1 MKLKTF
7 GHVQDPSA
15 PYVILMHGYGADAQD
30 LLPLAEAIPTK
41 KTFNYIF
48 PEAPLSIPLGPHW
61 TGRAWWN
68 INMARL
74 QNPAMEHDISVE
86 TPLELP
92 QTRQMVQDMI
102 KALNIPTE
110 QIIIGGFSQGGMC
123 AVDQLIMSGHKFK
136 GLVLLSSALI
146 NKTEYKTNIAKVD
159 SSIPCFISHGQQD
172 TVLKIKFSDQLQS
185 LLNSNKNPVER
196 HVFQGG
202 HEIPFPI
209 IEKLGQFLDRI

>member
-15 PYVILMHGYGADAQD
+15 TYVILMHGYGADAQD
-30 LLPLAEAIPTK
+30 LLPLSEAIPTK

-68 INMARL
+68 IDMARL
-74 QNPAMEHDISVE
+74 QNPGLEHDISQE
-86 TPLELP
+86 IPKELAT
-92 QTRQMVQDMI
+92 TRKSVTEMI
-102 KALNIPTE
+102 QALNVPTE

-146 NKTEYKTNIAKVD
+146 NKIEYKANIKNI
-159 SSIPCFISHGQQD
+159 SSTPCFISHGQQD
-172 TVLKIKFSDQLQS
+172 AVLKIKFSDQLQS
-185 LLNSNKNPVER
+185 LLSNQGHPVER
-196 HVFQGG
+196 HTFQGG

-209 IEKLGQFLDRI
+209 LEKLGQFLDRI

>member
-30 LLPLAEAIPTK
+30 LLPLSEAIPTK
-41 KTFNYIF
+41 KVFNYIF

-68 INMARL
+68 INMTRL

-86 TPLELP
+86 TPKELP

-102 KALNIPTE
+102 AALNVPTE

-146 NKTEYKTNIAKVD
+146 NKTEYKANISKVD
-159 SSIPCFISHGQQD
+159 PSIPCFISHGQQD

-185 LLNSNKNPVER
+185 LLSSNKNPVER

-202 HEIPFPI
+202 HEIPLPI
-209 IEKLGQFLDRI
+209 IEKLGQFLDRV